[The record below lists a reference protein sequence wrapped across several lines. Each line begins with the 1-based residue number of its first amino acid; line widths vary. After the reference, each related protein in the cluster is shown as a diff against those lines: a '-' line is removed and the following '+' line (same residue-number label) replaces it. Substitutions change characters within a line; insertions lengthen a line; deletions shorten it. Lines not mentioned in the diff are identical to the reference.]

1 MGVSLKTLSGDTVEA
16 SHAGVGYLAKILAI
30 FHGGDM
36 DLYCRK
42 GHGFEGIEDSDA
54 GMRIGGRIDDDAVES
69 AVCLLDLIDD
79 VAFMI

>member
-1 MGVSLKTLSGDTVEA
+1 
-16 SHAGVGYLAKILAI
+16 
-30 FHGGDM
+30 M

-42 GHGFEGIEDSDA
+42 GHGLEGIEDSDA

>member
-1 MGVSLKTLSGDTVEA
+1 MGVSLKTLSGDTLEA

-42 GHGFEGIEDSDA
+42 GHGLEGIEDGDA
-54 GMRIGGRIDDDAVES
+54 GMRIGSRIDDDAVKR

-79 VAFMI
+79 LAFMI